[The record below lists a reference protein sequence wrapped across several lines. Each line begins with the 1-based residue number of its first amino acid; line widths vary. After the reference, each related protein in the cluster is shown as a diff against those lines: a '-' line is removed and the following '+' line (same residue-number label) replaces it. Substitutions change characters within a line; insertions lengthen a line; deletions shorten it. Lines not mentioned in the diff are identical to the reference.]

1 VWHGHSRREK
11 AIFSCMLQS
20 LFDEYRFFPRYP
32 ERELRITAILFG
44 SLIKHQLVSSSPL
57 GHALRCVLDA
67 LRKPLDS
74 KMFSF
79 GLAALDQFK
88 DRLVEWPQYCNHI
101 LLITHIRETHSELV
115 EFIERALSRVARPQQ
130 PEIVQNVMMT
140 STAQQHLTPA
150 VLQPLPPLS
159 TSTPTESLEGATG
172 PALPSDIL
180 SSQSQFVPGK
190 VTDTVLHGSLQ
201 AGTPVPLLGSQSQ
214 SQAAALTP
222 LPLQQ
227 GQPQHAALQ
236 EEKLKVGGSS
246 SVETVKAV
254 LSLSTLSVPSSQQ
267 QSLAPGS
274 QPFDLGSGQ
283 KVGYNH

>member
-1 VWHGHSRREK
+1 
-11 AIFSCMLQS
+11 
-20 LFDEYRFFPRYP
+20 
-32 ERELRITAILFG
+32 
-44 SLIKHQLVSSSPL
+44 
-57 GHALRCVLDA
+57 
-67 LRKPLDS
+67 
-74 KMFSF
+74 MFSF

-190 VTDTVLHGSLQ
+190 VWNSPCCCHFVCCCSSALVYNNVMFCIVLAYWLTSCLFHLQ
-201 AGTPVPLLGSQSQ
+201 DLLF
-214 SQAAALTP
+214 A
-222 LPLQQ
+222 
-227 GQPQHAALQ
+227 
-236 EEKLKVGGSS
+236 
-246 SVETVKAV
+246 
-254 LSLSTLSVPSSQQ
+254 
-267 QSLAPGS
+267 
-274 QPFDLGSGQ
+274 D
-283 KVGYNH
+283 